1 MSKGKYARKR
11 CLKELRSIP
20 IQELKLS
27 THTVNSLLS
36 AGITT
41 SADIVLRSE
50 SELKAIHGI
59 GEKAMLEIKKS
70 KDQLLNKNK

>member
-1 MSKGKYARKR
+1 MAKGKYARKR
-11 CLKELRSIP
+11 LLKELRSIP
-20 IQELKLS
+20 IQNLELS

-41 SADIVLRSE
+41 ATDIVLRSE

-70 KDQLLNKNK
+70 RDQFLSKNK

>member
-1 MSKGKYARKR
+1 MAKGKYARKR
-11 CLKELRSIP
+11 LLKELRSIP
-20 IQELKLS
+20 IQELELS

-41 SADIVLRSE
+41 AADIVLRSE

-59 GEKAMLEIKKS
+59 GERAMLEIKKS
-70 KDQLLNKNK
+70 RDQFLSKNK